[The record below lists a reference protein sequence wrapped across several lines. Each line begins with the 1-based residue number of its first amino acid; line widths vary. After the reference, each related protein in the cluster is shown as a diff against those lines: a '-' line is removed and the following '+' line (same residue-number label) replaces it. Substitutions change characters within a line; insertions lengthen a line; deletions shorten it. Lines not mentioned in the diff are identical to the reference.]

1 MNSYTL
7 VLFVHIASDITLF
20 TAIGAQVLTLHL
32 LQQAGSVAQA
42 RILLGM
48 MPLTNRIGVGGA
60 LLTIGSGIYLAVS
73 VWGLPGWIQVTLAS
87 LILFLPPLVAGII
100 EPRLHALIKMVHGVP
115 EGPLP
120 PSLHTQIRDPLL
132 RTALSVDLGV
142 VLGIVFLMTTK
153 PPLPGAIA
161 TMAVALLLAFATA
174 LPEWYRHH
182 RDSRSGS

>member
-1 MNSYTL
+1 MNLYPL

-32 LQQAGSVAQA
+32 LRQANSVAQV

-60 LLTIGSGIYLAVS
+60 LLTIGSGLYLAVS

-100 EPRLHALIKMVHGVP
+100 EPRLHALVKRVHGLP

-120 PSLHTQIRDPLL
+120 PALQVQIRDPLL
-132 RTALSVDLGV
+132 RTALYLDLGV

-153 PPLPGAIA
+153 PMLPGAIA
-161 TMAVALLLAFATA
+161 TMAVALLLAFAAA
-174 LPEWYRHH
+174 LPEWYRY
-182 RDSRSGS
+182 RSRSGA

>member
-1 MNSYTL
+1 MNGYTL

-32 LQQAGSVAQA
+32 LRQANSVAQV

-48 MPLTNRIGVGGA
+48 MPLSNRIGVGGA
-60 LLTIGSGIYLAVS
+60 LLTIGSGLYLSFS
-73 VWGLPGWIQVTLAS
+73 VWGLPDWILVALAS

-100 EPRLHALIKMVHGVP
+100 EPRTHALVKQVYKVP

-120 PSLHTQIRDPLL
+120 PSLHAQIRDPLL
-132 RTALSVDLGV
+132 RTALYTDLAV

-153 PPLPGAIA
+153 PPLPASIA
-161 TMAVALLLAFATA
+161 TMVVALLLGLSSA
-174 LPEWYRHH
+174 LPEWYRYRRH
-182 RDSRSGS
+182 RRTGS